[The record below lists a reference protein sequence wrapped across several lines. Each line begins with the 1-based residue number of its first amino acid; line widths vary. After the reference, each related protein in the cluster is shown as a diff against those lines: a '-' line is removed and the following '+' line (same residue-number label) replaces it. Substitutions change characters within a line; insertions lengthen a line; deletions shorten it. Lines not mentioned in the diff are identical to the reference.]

1 MTSATDTI
9 SDSSKTLSIKMT
21 HLLSLASQK
30 SKIIISNLNLITV
43 INAEKFTIL
52 KTLKVELMEIYI
64 QTFRKRQKSYYVF
77 FEPDLCRV
85 LTPIIWAN
93 TKFEQNG
100 KI

>member
-21 HLLSLASQK
+21 HLLSLAPQK
-30 SKIIISNLNLITV
+30 LKIIISNLNLITV

-64 QTFRKRQKSYYVF
+64 QN
-77 FEPDLCRV
+77 L
-85 LTPIIWAN
+85 
-93 TKFEQNG
+93 
-100 KI
+100 

>member
-1 MTSATDTI
+1 
-9 SDSSKTLSIKMT
+9 MT
-21 HLLSLASQK
+21 HLLSLAPQK
-30 SKIIISNLNLITV
+30 LKIIISNLNLITV

-64 QTFRKRQKSYYVF
+64 QTFRKRYKSYYVF
-77 FEPDLCRV
+77 FEPDLSRV
-85 LTPIIWAN
+85 LKPMIWVN